1 MRVAVFTRF
10 LTAMAVIVVLVTST
24 AATAAELRIAV
35 AANFLGTLQRLVP
48 QYEKQSGT
56 QLLLSAASSG
66 QLYAQIVEGAP
77 FDVFLSADSQ
87 RPLQL
92 EQTGRAEP
100 GSRFTY
106 AIGQLVLWSPPAARF
121 KDGAAY
127 LRGGQYRYL
136 AIANPDVAPYG
147 LAAQQVLQK
156 LRLWDQLQSQQKIVT
171 GASLAQTQQFAASGN
186 ADVAFVAWS
195 QLLGADGKPTG
206 SYWLPAPTLYQPIL
220 QQAVLLSASQ
230 SKPAARHFLNWL
242 QHDPAATTLLRAA
255 GYGLPAL

>member
-1 MRVAVFTRF
+1 MYVAVFTRF
-10 LTAMAVIVVLVTST
+10 LTAMAVIAVLVPGV
-24 AATAAELRIAV
+24 APRAAELRIAV
-35 AANFLGTLQRLVP
+35 AANFLGTLQRLAP
-48 QYEKQSGT
+48 PYEQISGT

-77 FDVFLSADSQ
+77 FDIFLSADSQ

-106 AIGQLVLWSPPAARF
+106 AIGQLVLWSPAATRF
-121 KDGAAY
+121 TDGAAY

-136 AIANPDVAPYG
+136 AIANPDAAPYG
-147 LAAQQVLQK
+147 LAAQQVLQN
-156 LRLWDQLQSQQKIVT
+156 LQLWDQLQSQQKIVT
-171 GASLAQTQQFAASGN
+171 GASLAQTRQFAASGN
-186 ADVAFVAWS
+186 ADAAFVAWS
-195 QLLGADGKPTG
+195 QLLDDAGKPGG
-206 SYWLPAPTLYQPIL
+206 SYWLPAPALYQPIL
-220 QQAVLLSASQ
+220 QQAVLLSASH

-242 QHDPAATTLLRAA
+242 QHDPVAAKTLRAA